1 MAYAITTDTR
11 THTLGDLH
19 MVTGTFTDG
28 GTEIDYSNHLS
39 LVLAAGGHFT
49 SLVGCGVTINA
60 GGHEAVGQTVL
71 TCDTTSVA
79 GDCRSCLTVGQT
91 IYGPTGLRLGIV
103 TAVTATEV
111 TIDTPLTLQLN
122 DDTPLRV
129 LGATSM
135 ALKADAAITSHTVAL
150 DVSIDET
157 NKLVIFAAGNESS
170 AHDTST
176 TDGRW
181 WILGKR

>member
-1 MAYAITTDTR
+1 MAYGVTTDAR
-11 THTLGDLH
+11 PHVLGDLQ

-28 GTEIDYSNHLS
+28 GTEYNYSNQLS
-39 LVLAAGGHFT
+39 VVLAAGGHFT
-49 SLVGCGVTINA
+49 SLVGCGVSINNA
-60 GGHEAVGQTVL
+60 GTEAVGQTVL

-91 IYGPTGLRLGIV
+91 LYGPTGLRLGIV
-103 TAVTATEV
+103 TVVTATEV
-111 TIDTPLTLQLN
+111 TIDTALTVALA

-135 ALKADAAITSHTVAL
+135 ALKANAAITSHTVGL

-170 AHDTST
+170 AHDTSS

-181 WILGKR
+181 WILGQR